1 MDTHN
6 RPPKLMDRVKAT
18 MRVKRYSLRT
28 EKAYLNW
35 LSLSPAKASS
45 YHHCVNWPFIWF
57 TTDQRKSKIS
67 LISDKLL
74 WKCGFPER
82 LGDEV
87 APGGSQDRPSGDIA
101 EASDRQN
108 PRSHY
113 GIHGKGRRLFYI
125 AG

>member
-1 MDTHN
+1 MDIHN

-28 EKAYLNW
+28 EKACFYW
-35 LSLSPAKASS
+35 VSLSPAKASS
-45 YHHCVNWPFIWF
+45 YQPSVNWPFIWF
-57 TTDQRKSKIS
+57 TTDQRKSKTS

-74 WKCGFPER
+74 WKFGFAER

-87 APGGSQDRPSGDIA
+87 APGSSQDRPSGNIA

-108 PRSHY
+108 LRPHY
-113 GIHGKGRRLFYI
+113 GIHGKGRRLFII